1 MRFRQRLPFTGMKVS
16 RIYQPRNPLFWVM
29 LALNLMSLVL
39 GWLTHNQPLNVLA
52 SVLVGGFAIGNAVL
66 GTWIA
71 WRLATS

>member
-1 MRFRQRLPFTGMKVS
+1 MKVS

-39 GWLTHNQPLNVLA
+39 GWVTHNQSLNVLA
-52 SVLVGGFAIGNAVL
+52 RVLVGGFAIGNAVL

-71 WRLATS
+71 WRLANS

>member
-1 MRFRQRLPFTGMKVS
+1 MKVS

-39 GWLTHNQPLNVLA
+39 GWVTHNQSLNVLA

-66 GTWIA
+66 G
-71 WRLATS
+71 S

>member
-1 MRFRQRLPFTGMKVS
+1 MKVS

-39 GWLTHNQPLNVLA
+39 GWLTHNQSLNVLA

-71 WRLATS
+71 WRLANS

>member
-1 MRFRQRLPFTGMKVS
+1 MKVS

-39 GWLTHNQPLNVLA
+39 GWVTHNQSLNVLA

-66 GTWIA
+66 GSWIA
-71 WRLATS
+71 WRLANS

>member
-1 MRFRQRLPFTGMKVS
+1 MKVS

-29 LALNLMSLVL
+29 LAFNLMSLVL
-39 GWLTHNQPLNVLA
+39 GWVTHNQSLNVLA

-71 WRLATS
+71 WRLANS

>member
-1 MRFRQRLPFTGMKVS
+1 MKFS

-39 GWLTHNQPLNVLA
+39 GWVTHNQSLNVLA

-71 WRLATS
+71 WRLANS